1 MFLVNR
7 GAGRFRG
14 DGRGA
19 CDASVEYTNGPAR
32 GAPGADTRRSAV
44 RLRRSAP
51 RTAVPVLRV
60 LRQRVPTAARTARR
74 ASWQSSCSRRS
85 SSRCSSPDGAAPGW
99 AAPGAAGAESCI
111 ERCTAVS

>member
-44 RLRRSAP
+44 RLRRSAD
-51 RTAVPVLRV
+51 RKSVV
-60 LRQRVPTAARTARR
+60 
-74 ASWQSSCSRRS
+74 
-85 SSRCSSPDGAAPGW
+85 
-99 AAPGAAGAESCI
+99 
-111 ERCTAVS
+111 